1 MPSIA
6 RVAARN
12 ARNARETSRLGA
24 PPTRAPSILA
34 LRTEV
39 SRLREGLD
47 RLDAQLARLA
57 EEEEAPAGR
66 VRPERYYLVLL
77 AVYER
82 GPHGAST
89 DELATIGAACD
100 YDRRGLGG
108 YFAGKRAPLRS
119 DGGRV
124 RLTVEGNRLVRE
136 YLDRSAP

>member
-1 MPSIA
+1 VAVKDTREATGPSQ
-6 RVAARN
+6 
-12 ARNARETSRLGA
+12 
-24 PPTRAPSILA
+24 PTRAPSILA

-66 VRPERYYLVLL
+66 LRPERYYMVLL

-100 YDRRGLGG
+100 YDPRGLGG

-119 DGGRV
+119 EGGRV

-136 YLDRSAP
+136 YLDRSVP

>member
-1 MPSIA
+1 MAVKDTRKA
-6 RVAARN
+6 RGPAGP
-12 ARNARETSRLGA
+12 L
-24 PPTRAPSILA
+24 TRAPSILA
-34 LRTEV
+34 LRAELW
-39 SRLREGLD
+39 RLREGLD

-66 VRPERYYLVLL
+66 LRPERYYLVLL

-89 DELATIGAACD
+89 DELATIGAGCD

-119 DGGRV
+119 EGGRV

-136 YLDRSAP
+136 YLGRTVP

>member
-1 MPSIA
+1 MGL
-6 RVAARN
+6 V
-12 ARNARETSRLGA
+12 G
-24 PPTRAPSILA
+24 PPTRAPTILA

-66 VRPERYYLVLL
+66 PRPERYYLVLL

-89 DELATIGAACD
+89 DELATIGAGCD
-100 YDRRGLGG
+100 YDPRGLGG
-108 YFAGKRAPLRS
+108 YFAGKRAPLKS
-119 DGGRV
+119 EGGRV

-136 YLDRSAP
+136 YLDRSLP

>member
-1 MPSIA
+1 
-6 RVAARN
+6 VAAKDTQE
-12 ARNARETSRLGA
+12 ARGLAG
-24 PPTRAPSILA
+24 PTRAASILA
-34 LRTEV
+34 LRTELWRV
-39 SRLREGLD
+39 REGLD

-57 EEEEAPAGR
+57 EDDEAPAGR
-66 VRPERYYLVLL
+66 LRPERYYLVLL

-89 DELATIGAACD
+89 DELATIGARCD

-119 DGGRV
+119 EGGRV

-136 YLDRSAP
+136 YLGRTVP